1 MNDENLI
8 PFNKRSKEEAR
19 ELGKKGGIKSGEV
32 RKKKAAER
40 EALELTLKTLLA
52 GDRTV
57 IDGDNGNTQLGVCIA
72 IIQKALKGDI
82 SAFNTIRDTIGEKPV
97 DNVINN
103 IVSQVNIKKADIQE
117 ALNDI
122 NEMQ

>member
-8 PFNKRSKEEAR
+8 PITQRTEKEQR
-19 ELGKKGGIKSGEV
+19 EMRKKGGIKSGEV
-32 RKKKAAER
+32 RKKKAEER
-40 EALELTLKTLLA
+40 KSLKLTLDTLLA
-52 GDRTV
+52 GDRKV
-57 IDGDNGNTQLGVCIA
+57 IDGDNGNTRVGICIA
-72 IIQKALKGDI
+72 ILQKALNGDI

>member
-1 MNDENLI
+1 MNEENLI
-8 PFNKRSKEEAR
+8 PITQRPESEQRAMRIKA
-19 ELGKKGGIKSGEV
+19 GIKSGEV
-32 RKKKAAER
+32 RRKKAAER
-40 EALELTLKTLLA
+40 EALKLTLETLLA

-72 IIQKALKGDI
+72 IIQKALNGDI

-103 IVSQVNIKKADIQE
+103 IVSQVNIKKTDIQE